1 MGKKGKSTAIYT
13 STTAEGSESQ
23 AISATEITRKRQT
36 RTAYR
41 RSTEHLMETANEVLQ
56 LIHEN
61 PSSLSE
67 QRTVILHQKITLNEK
82 LKLVQGLDQEVL
94 ESLSE
99 EDIVEET
106 ETADL
111 FQDEVKF
118 VIARLDAVFSAV
130 STPRMKPIP
139 STSDEPTSENRQTE
153 TVRAKFVLSPRVK
166 VSKLELKKF
175 DGDITKRCTFW
186 EFFEASI
193 HENTN
198 IATIDKFHYSNS
210 LLEKTASEAV
220 QGLSLTTANYEET
233 IAILKSRFGNKKM
246 IISKHMESL
255 LNMAPA
261 SSNHDLKGLRK
272 IYDLVEV
279 HVKGLKALGAS
290 SESYGSLLLSVLMN
304 KIPQDLRLI
313 GSMEVKGAYWG
324 ILGHTNL
331 VKTHGTLT
339 Q

>member
-1 MGKKGKSTAIYT
+1 MLNLRASLISFVNMGKKGKSTAIYT

-130 STPRMKPIP
+130 STPRMNL
-139 STSDEPTSENRQTE
+139 SRLLQTSRP
-153 TVRAKFVLSPRVK
+153 
-166 VSKLELKKF
+166 LKTDKQ
-175 DGDITKRCTFW
+175 KRY
-186 EFFEASI
+186 AQ
-193 HENTN
+193 
-198 IATIDKFHYSNS
+198 S
-210 LLEKTASEAV
+210 L
-220 QGLSLTTANYEET
+220 Y
-233 IAILKSRFGNKKM
+233 
-246 IISKHMESL
+246 
-255 LNMAPA
+255 
-261 SSNHDLKGLRK
+261 
-272 IYDLVEV
+272 
-279 HVKGLKALGAS
+279 
-290 SESYGSLLLSVLMN
+290 
-304 KIPQDLRLI
+304 
-313 GSMEVKGAYWG
+313 
-324 ILGHTNL
+324 
-331 VKTHGTLT
+331 
-339 Q
+339 